1 MIEQLEQQRHL
12 TGNQRR
18 IVVAAILGDMLEFF
32 DYFLIGF
39 VLAFIVTPWHLTF
52 GESGA
57 VLLASGVGAIIG
69 AFVWGWAADR
79 VGRKKIFIATVIMF
93 AVGTGLLALTP
104 EGNWPFLAVFRL
116 VVGFGVGG
124 LYSVDLPLVQEFVPT
139 SRRGLIGG
147 LVTVFVPVGTLLG
160 SVLSAYLSPYIGWRG
175 LFVVGLIPGLLTLM
189 IRSWVPESPR
199 WLMRA
204 GRFDEARRA
213 LAWAL
218 EVDPEEI
225 NLVEEAPG
233 PRARWI
239 DLFRFPRSVVTS
251 WIGNLGAQAGE
262 YGVTLW
268 GPTLLVA
275 LLAITPA
282 RASFLMIFVS
292 LSGLVGRVAFSALSE
307 AIGRRASGGLL
318 GLGGAVGLALA
329 GAAHSVFI
337 GGISLFWLLLIVAY
351 FFADGG
357 FAIVGPYAAEVWPST
372 LRASGMGS
380 GYGFGGL
387 GKIVGPLGLAM
398 IAGSSNVV
406 NPTAT
411 VNAITPAF
419 FYLAAWFALAGVIYV
434 AFGFETKGR
443 SIEAIDAE
451 LSRRLPLAPP
461 VGQAAPPRRPAQ

>member
-1 MIEQLEQQRHL
+1 MIEQLEQQRRL

-52 GESGA
+52 GESA
-57 VLLASGVGAIIG
+57 TVLLASGVGAIIG
-69 AFVWGWAADR
+69 AFFWGWAADR
-79 VGRKKIFIATVIMF
+79 VGRKKIFIMTVMTF
-93 AVGTGLLALTP
+93 AVGTGLLAVTP
-104 EGNWPFLAVFRL
+104 EGSWAFLAIFRL

-175 LFVVGLIPGLLTLM
+175 LFAVGLIPGLLTLL

-199 WLMRA
+199 WLLRA
-204 GRFDEARRA
+204 GRVDEARQA

-218 EVDPEEI
+218 EVAPETI
-225 NLVEEAPG
+225 DLTDEEPG
-233 PRARWI
+233 PRPRWI
-239 DLFRFPRSVVTS
+239 DLFKYPRSVVVS
-251 WIGNLGAQAGE
+251 WVGNLGAQAGE

-292 LSGLVGRVAFSALSE
+292 LSGLAGRVVFSILSE

-318 GLGGAVGLALA
+318 GLGGAAGLALA
-329 GAAHSVFI
+329 GITHNVFL
-337 GGISLFWLLLIVAY
+337 GGVSLFWLLLIVAY

-357 FAIVGPYAAEVWPST
+357 FAIVGPYSAEVWPAG

-387 GKIVGPLGLAM
+387 GKIIGPLGLAL

-406 NPTAT
+406 SPTAT

-419 FYLAAWFALAGVIYV
+419 VYLAAWYFLAAVIYV
-434 AFGFETKGR
+434 AVGFETKGK

-451 LSRRLPLAPP
+451 LAQRLPLVPP
-461 VGQAAPPRRPAQ
+461 AGQTTPPQRPVS

>member
-39 VLAFIVTPWHLTF
+39 VLAFIVKPWHLTF
-52 GESGA
+52 GQSAA
-57 VLLASGVGAIIG
+57 VLLSSGVGAIIG

-79 VGRKKIFIATVIMF
+79 VGRRKIFIATVLVF
-93 AVGTGLLALTP
+93 AAGTGLLALTP
-104 EGNWPFLAVFRL
+104 ERNWAFLAAFRL

-175 LFVVGLIPGLLTLM
+175 LFAIGLIPALLTLL

-199 WLMRA
+199 WLMRM
-204 GRFDEARRA
+204 GRAAEARRA

-218 EVDPEEI
+218 EVDPETI
-225 NLVEEAPG
+225 DLPEEPPG
-233 PRARWI
+233 PRARWVDI
-239 DLFRFPRSVVTS
+239 FRYPRSVIIS
-251 WIGNLGAQAGE
+251 WAGNLGAQTGV

-275 LLAITPA
+275 LLATTPA
-282 RASFLMIFVS
+282 RAAFLMIFVS
-292 LSGLVGRVAFSALSE
+292 LGGLVGRAAFSVLSE
-307 AIGRRASGGLL
+307 VIGRRASGGLL
-318 GLGGAVGLALA
+318 GLGATAGLVLA
-329 GAAHSVFI
+329 GATHNVMV
-337 GGISLFWLLLIVAY
+337 GGISLFWLLLIAAN

-357 FAIVGPYAAEVWPST
+357 FAIVGPYSAEVWPSG

-387 GKIVGPLGLAM
+387 GKIIGPLGLAL

-406 NPTAT
+406 TPHAT
-411 VNAITPAF
+411 VKAITPAF
-419 FYLAAWFALAGVIYV
+419 VYLAAWFALAGVVYLV
-434 AFGFETKGR
+434 AGFETKGR

-451 LSRRLPLAPP
+451 LSQRLPGVPP
-461 VGQAAPPRRPAQ
+461 IGRAAPAQRPAS